1 MSTEQNRKAAEEL
14 FARLGAGDVAGALAT
29 MTDDATW
36 LVAGRRESLPAAG
49 TYTKERLARFFQA
62 LLGRIKHG
70 LKVTVKGTIAEG
82 DRVALE
88 AESYGEL
95 DNGRIYNQHYSFV
108 IELRAGKICAVREYI
123 DTQHAYEVWFAKPQ
137 LRPRTP

>member
-49 TYTKERLARFFQA
+49 SYNKEKLARFFHA
-62 LLGRIKHG
+62 LLGRVKHG

-88 AESYGEL
+88 AESFARCASTSTRSTPTRSGSRSPRRPAGARRL
-95 DNGRIYNQHYSFV
+95 W
-108 IELRAGKICAVREYI
+108 RAPRCEYERR
-123 DTQHAYEVWFAKPQ
+123 AS
-137 LRPRTP
+137 